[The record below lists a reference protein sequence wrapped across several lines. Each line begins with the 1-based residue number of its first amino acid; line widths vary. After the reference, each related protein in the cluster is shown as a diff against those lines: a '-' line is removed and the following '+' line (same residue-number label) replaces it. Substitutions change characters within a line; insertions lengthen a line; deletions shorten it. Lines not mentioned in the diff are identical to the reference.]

1 MKTNE
6 LHLPQ
11 NKVTSCFRKKRK
23 KIGIFIRDKTAL
35 NSKLQSRTYVS
46 PSDSAHCNLATN
58 SYFIA
63 LHYKNHLYS
72 LHTSWGQASHFL
84 WCTGSLHSCM
94 TKVRFIKRWD
104 KEDGVFSFTFVGAS
118 VGSFALL
125 IYFCI
130 SQISNEGEEAVQD
143 WEVLAFWEEEG
154 LGVTLEK
161 GVLQL
166 LGLKWKI

>member
-1 MKTNE
+1 MFT
-6 LHLPQ
+6 LLLGI
-11 NKVTSCFRKKRK
+11 CFSVHFYHNTVWFVHTLLQWRQMNYTYHRTRWPHALEKKEKKRDFYK
-23 KIGIFIRDKTAL
+23 GQDSAL

-118 VGSFALL
+118 GGSFALL

-143 WEVLAFWEEEG
+143 WE
-154 LGVTLEK
+154 
-161 GVLQL
+161 
-166 LGLKWKI
+166 I